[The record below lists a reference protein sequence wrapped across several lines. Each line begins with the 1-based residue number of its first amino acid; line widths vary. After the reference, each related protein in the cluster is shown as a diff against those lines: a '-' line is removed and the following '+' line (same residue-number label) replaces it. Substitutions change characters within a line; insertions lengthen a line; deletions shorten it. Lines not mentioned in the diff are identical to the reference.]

1 MKDFEINA
9 IAIKENTGDYT
20 IRHLFTYNNFMTIEE
35 CYKQLYIWSHHY
47 EYTIMQYIIKK
58 GNQVVEIETYTGAL
72 GIDIIENGNHLT
84 KHQLERLRLK
94 LVKELKNK
102 LGLENN

>member
-1 MKDFEINA
+1 MKNFEINA

-20 IRHLFTYNNFMTIEE
+20 INRLFTYSNFMTLEE

-47 EYTIMQYIIKK
+47 RYTIMQYIIKK

-72 GIDIIENGNHLT
+72 GIDIIENDNHST
-84 KHQLERLRLK
+84 KNQLEGLRLK

>member
-1 MKDFEINA
+1 MKNFDINA
-9 IAIKENTGDYT
+9 IAIRENTGDYT
-20 IRHLFTYNNFMTIEE
+20 INNLFTYGNFMTIEE

-58 GNQVVEIETYTGAL
+58 GNQVVEIETYVGAL
-72 GIDIIENGNHLT
+72 GIDIIENDSHST
-84 KHQLERLRLK
+84 KNQLERLRLK

>member
-1 MKDFEINA
+1 MKDFEVKA
-9 IAIKENTGDYT
+9 ITIRENTGDYT
-20 IRHLFTYNNFMTIEE
+20 INNLFTYSNFTTIEE

-47 EYTIMQYIIKK
+47 QYTIMQYIIKK
-58 GNQVVEIETYTGAL
+58 GNQVVEIETYVGAL
-72 GIDIIENGNHLT
+72 GIDIIANDNHST
-84 KHQLERLRLK
+84 KRQLERLRLK

>member
-1 MKDFEINA
+1 MKYFEINA
-9 IAIKENTGDYT
+9 ITIRENTGYYGKNNV
-20 IRHLFTYNNFMTIEE
+20 FTYGKFMNLEE

-47 EYTIMQYIIKK
+47 QYTIMQYIIKK
-58 GNQVVEIETYTGAL
+58 GNQVVEIETYVGAL
-72 GIDIIENGNHLT
+72 GIDIIENDKHST
-84 KHQLERLRLK
+84 KNQLERLRLR

>member
-1 MKDFEINA
+1 MKEFEINA

-20 IRHLFTYNNFMTIEE
+20 IRHLFTYDNFMAIEE

-47 EYTIMQYIIKK
+47 KNTIMQYIIKK
-58 GNQVVEIETYTGAL
+58 GNQVVEIETYVGAL
-72 GIDIIENGNHLT
+72 GIDILTNDNHST
-84 KHQLERLRLK
+84 KNQLERLRLK
-94 LVKELKNK
+94 LVKELEKK

>member
-9 IAIKENTGDYT
+9 ITIRENSGDYT
-20 IRHLFTYNNFMTIEE
+20 INHLFTYGNFMTIEE

-47 EYTIMQYIIKK
+47 QYTIMQYVIKK
-58 GNQVVEIETYTGAL
+58 GNQVVEIETYVGAL
-72 GIDIIENGNHLT
+72 GIDIIANDNHST